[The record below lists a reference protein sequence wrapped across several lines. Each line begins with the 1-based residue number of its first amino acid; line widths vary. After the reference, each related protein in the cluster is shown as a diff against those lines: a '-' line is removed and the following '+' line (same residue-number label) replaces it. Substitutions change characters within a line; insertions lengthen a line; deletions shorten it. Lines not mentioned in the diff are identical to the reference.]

1 VSKFLQQF
9 RAYLE
14 NIEESIK
21 GTQSEHHRAI
31 LRGYKKHACYEF
43 GSATENIFT
52 PEMTVADPRYTVKL
66 GRGAEN
72 VDVFDGETAVKGFY
86 DFVNSQLVI
95 FVNEN
100 LWVNDWGLASRADLI
115 RIVDGQQLASE
126 GVEVDDPS
134 ATYAESTH
142 IAMFWPYDAEAKLIG
157 DHVYQLEDPVVEKV
171 APGDEFTVEERD
183 AISAEFL
190 AREV

>member
-1 VSKFLQQF
+1 MSKYLDQF
-9 RAYLE
+9 RAYLG
-14 NIEESIK
+14 NIEKSIAAAESPRHK
-21 GTQSEHHRAI
+21 AI

-43 GSATENIFT
+43 GSATDNIFT

-66 GRGAEN
+66 GRGASN
-72 VDVFDGETAVKGFY
+72 IDVFEGEDHVKGFY
-86 DFVNSQLVI
+86 EFVNSQLVM
-95 FVNEN
+95 FRNEN

-115 RIVDGQQLASE
+115 RVVTGAQLAEE
-126 GVEVDDPS
+126 GVEVDDTN

-142 IAMFWPYDAEAKLIG
+142 IAMFWPYDEQAKLIG
-157 DHVYQLEDPVVEKV
+157 EHVYQLEEPVLEKMT
-171 APGDEFTVEERD
+171 AQDMFTVEQRD